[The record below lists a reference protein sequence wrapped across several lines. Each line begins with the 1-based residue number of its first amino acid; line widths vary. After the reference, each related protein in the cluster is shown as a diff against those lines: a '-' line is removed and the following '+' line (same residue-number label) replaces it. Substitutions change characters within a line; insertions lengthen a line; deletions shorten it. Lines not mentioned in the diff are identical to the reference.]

1 MENKRDNQLVSGNDS
16 QIVLYQPNETVSI
29 EVKLDAEYDTVWLT
43 QAQMV
48 ELFASSKANISEH
61 ISNIFQQGELQPE
74 STVWKFR
81 IVRKE
86 DALMYKKE
94 VYKFATK
101 VFGVNDSYVQSLRN
115 TLPVITISDEAVKE
129 DSFMDIGYYLHDNLV
144 HYKPLNKL
152 AIDVVRYMNL

>member
-1 MENKRDNQLVSGNDS
+1 MDIAKQEYVGSDS

-61 ISNIFQQGELQPE
+61 ISNIFQQCELQPE
-74 STVWKFR
+74 STVRKFR

-86 DALMYKKE
+86 GARTVTRKCSK
-94 VYKFATK
+94 
-101 VFGVNDSYVQSLRN
+101 
-115 TLPVITISDEAVKE
+115 
-129 DSFMDIGYYLHDNLV
+129 
-144 HYKPLNKL
+144 
-152 AIDVVRYMNL
+152 